1 MIKVQIPATS
11 ANIGSGFDSLGLA
24 VTMYNTI
31 EMEESDF
38 LDIQSLDDI
47 PIPVD
52 ENNLVYHSVKYIYDL
67 CGKPLKGM
75 KIRQTNRIPMAR
87 GLGSS
92 SACIVGGIVAANHL
106 LGSPLCQRELVNIAA
121 TMEGHPDNSTPALLG
136 GLVTAVLE
144 KGKVYYVKQAIAQDL
159 RFVAIIPNFELKTSF
174 ARQAL
179 PRDVSHKDAVFN
191 LSRSALMSVSLYS
204 GNYHNLKIACDD
216 RLHQPYRLSLIDGA
230 HDVFDLAY
238 HHGAYAVYISG
249 AGSTIMAIVNSERT
263 AFVQQMRTGC
273 DALGLNQWQIHEL
286 SVANVG
292 ARVLED

>member
-11 ANIGSGFDSLGLA
+11 ANIGSGFDSHGLA

-92 SACIVGGIVAANHL
+92 SACIVGGIVGANHL
-106 LGSPLCQRELVNIAA
+106 LGSKSDRSHV
-121 TMEGHPDNSTPALLG
+121 
-136 GLVTAVLE
+136 VL
-144 KGKVYYVKQAIAQDL
+144 
-159 RFVAIIPNFELKTSF
+159 
-174 ARQAL
+174 
-179 PRDVSHKDAVFN
+179 
-191 LSRSALMSVSLYS
+191 
-204 GNYHNLKIACDD
+204 
-216 RLHQPYRLSLIDGA
+216 
-230 HDVFDLAY
+230 
-238 HHGAYAVYISG
+238 
-249 AGSTIMAIVNSERT
+249 
-263 AFVQQMRTGC
+263 
-273 DALGLNQWQIHEL
+273 
-286 SVANVG
+286 
-292 ARVLED
+292 